1 MELTTSEVETLRQL
15 RHVQLVQLRKAG
27 KVGMHHKLPVY
38 RARIDALDKVIDTAR
53 VAALDEAERVTQR
66 LQEGRY

>member
-1 MELTTSEVETLRQL
+1 MRLTETEVQVLHDL
-15 RHVQLVQLRKAG
+15 IMVQVHQMRKAER
-27 KVGMHHKLPVY
+27 VGMHHKLATY

-53 VAALDEAERVTQR
+53 VEAADEVARVTQR

>member
-1 MELTTSEVETLRQL
+1 MRLTETEVQVLHDL
-15 RHVQLVQLRKAG
+15 IMVQVHQMRKAER
-27 KVGMHHKLPVY
+27 VGMNSKLAVY

-53 VAALDEAERVTQR
+53 VEAADEVARVTQR

>member
-1 MELTTSEVETLRQL
+1 MKLNTNEVQTLRDLLLAQL
-15 RHVQLVQLRKAG
+15 AQMRKAAR
-27 KVGMHHKLPVY
+27 VGMHHKLATY

-53 VAALDEAERVTQR
+53 VEAADEVARVTQR